1 MSRFTQTLIAAA
13 TAAVAAI
20 AVVALPAIG
29 DSGGKP
35 RATKTD
41 DVSAFAACLAQHGL
55 PGAPTTG
62 ENLKPWIA
70 RHDAADP
77 QATQAALQAC
87 KSSMPDGGGPGP
99 GIEDIIKCV
108 QSHGVNAPT
117 APDEFKRWVGEQEQA
132 GNDAVDQAI
141 VKCKMALA
149 PPGAKPDAGP
159 GKPGD
164 PPGKQGGDCG
174 GDVAPAK
181 PPTDGD
187 TTQRST

>member
-13 TAAVAAI
+13 AAAVAAI

-29 DSGGKP
+29 DSGGKKP
-35 RATKTD
+35 PAKPD

-62 ENLKPWIA
+62 EALKPWVA
-70 RHDAADP
+70 RKEAADP
-77 QATQAALQAC
+77 QATHAALDAC
-87 KSSMPDGGGPGP
+87 KRAVPDGSAPGP
-99 GIEDIIKCV
+99 SIEDIVKCV
-108 QSHGVNAPT
+108 QNHGVDAPT
-117 APDEFKRWVGEQEQA
+117 APDAFKRWVGEQEQA
-132 GNDAVDQAI
+132 GNDAVDKALRA
-141 VKCKMALA
+141 CKMELA
-149 PPGAKPDAGP
+149 PQGAKPDVGP

-164 PPGKQGGDCG
+164 PGKQGGDCG

>member
-1 MSRFTQTLIAAA
+1 MSRFTLTLIAAA
-13 TAAVAAI
+13 TAAIAAI

-35 RATKTD
+35 RGVKTD
-41 DVSAFAACLAQHGL
+41 DVSGFAACLAQHGL
-55 PGAPTTG
+55 PGAPTAG
-62 ENLKPWIA
+62 ENLKPWLA
-70 RHDAADP
+70 SKEASDP
-77 QATQAALQAC
+77 QATRAAIEAC
-87 KSSMPDGGGPGP
+87 KRSMPDGGGPGP
-99 GIEDIIKCV
+99 GIEDMIKCV
-108 QSHGVNAPT
+108 QNQGVDAPT
-117 APDEFKRWVGEQEQA
+117 APDAFKRWVGEQEQA
-132 GNDAVDQAI
+132 GNDAVDKAI